1 MLKLVH
7 IDDLTV
13 IMEATSIYSK
23 SSEKYFKNNNFK
35 VIVFN
40 PMITNQRLTNI
51 RKIKTDKKD
60 CIKLA
65 E

>member
-1 MLKLVH
+1 
-7 IDDLTV
+7 
-13 IMEATSIYSK
+13 MEATSIYSK